1 MMPSFY
7 SNANTALHISVVK
20 KRHHIQEIRKEGE
33 MLLKFA
39 VLIAT
44 GLLVLSVS
52 SQSFA
57 IPPGTYT
64 LNLNPLL
71 VTLNVKAD
79 MSFTESFDLLTS
91 TNPAPS
97 CVVAG
102 ILGKVGNKILA
113 LTQGGGSGC
122 GPVFGPSGLNV
133 GDTTI
138 GSNGAIT
145 LKYTNKTGTFTA
157 TLTRS
162 TRIPDGLYTT
172 AKGAS
177 ISALL
182 KVLDSKYY
190 FAWNASGV
198 NFGCFAAGTL
208 IGGPVNAM
216 TVDTVF
222 GTANWQQT
230 DKSKCADVSK
240 VSYSGGKVTIAFAKG
255 SADLTA
261 NSAAA
266 WAQPQTYCG
275 VIGSW
280 SVNMFIK
287 PDSTMSIEFLENAF
301 VGQPSANYCAFA
313 LGYARTLD
321 GSLRSVAQGSVG
333 DCASALAAINTV
345 TKLTWTA
352 TSVVVTTT
360 GAGTVTLQNSQCF
373 TPPLGSY
380 GGTANGYNVA
390 LNVLPNRG
398 YMFLFGNATQ
408 TSFTC
413 TDYGL
418 FVNST
423 STALFGTGTGDC
435 GLKGLTKL
443 SFASNQ
449 FTLSALDDAKNNK
462 PFTMVLK

>member
-1 MMPSFY
+1 
-7 SNANTALHISVVK
+7 
-20 KRHHIQEIRKEGE
+20 
-33 MLLKFA
+33 MLLKIVQVLA
-39 VLIAT
+39 V
-44 GLLVLSVS
+44 GLLALTVS
-52 SQSFA
+52 GQFVA
-57 IPPGTYT
+57 PAGTYVY
-64 LNLNPLL
+64 NVNPF
-71 VTLNVKAD
+71 VATMNIKAD
-79 MSFTESFDLLTS
+79 MSFIESFDTLAS
-91 TNPAPS
+91 TNPVPA
-97 CVVAG
+97 CVIAG
-102 ILGKVGNKILA
+102 ILGKAGNSVLSINVA
-113 LTQGGGSGC
+113 GGEGC
-122 GPVFGPSGLNV
+122 GPVFNTAGFSIGAATYGSG
-133 GDTTI
+133 
-138 GSNGAIT
+138 GAISIS
-145 LKYTNKTGTFTA
+145 YTNKSGTFTSKI
-157 TLTRS
+157 TPS
-162 TRIPDGLYTT
+162 TRIADGLYTT
-172 AKGAS
+172 ANGAP
-177 ISALL
+177 ISAFL
-182 KVLDSKYY
+182 KVKDSKYY

-345 TKLTWTA
+345 TKLTWNA
-352 TSVVVTTT
+352 TSVVVTTP

-373 TPPLGSY
+373 MEGKSYDARPERHSASPQPEVGALGS
-380 GGTANGYNVA
+380 V
-390 LNVLPNRG
+390 
-398 YMFLFGNATQ
+398 
-408 TSFTC
+408 
-413 TDYGL
+413 
-418 FVNST
+418 
-423 STALFGTGTGDC
+423 
-435 GLKGLTKL
+435 
-443 SFASNQ
+443 
-449 FTLSALDDAKNNK
+449 
-462 PFTMVLK
+462 

>member
-1 MMPSFY
+1 
-7 SNANTALHISVVK
+7 
-20 KRHHIQEIRKEGE
+20 
-33 MLLKFA
+33 MLLKIVQA
-39 VLIAT
+39 LAIA
-44 GLLVLSVS
+44 LLALTVS
-52 SQSFA
+52 GAFVA
-57 IPPGTYT
+57 PPGTYT
-64 LNLNPLL
+64 YNVNPFRA
-71 VTLNVKAD
+71 TMIIKAD
-79 MSFTESFDLLTS
+79 MTFIESFDLLTS
-91 TNPAPS
+91 TYPAPA

-102 ILGKVGNKILA
+102 ILGKVGNTVLSINLA
-113 LTQGGGSGC
+113 GGEGC
-122 GPVFGPSGLNV
+122 GPIFGTAGFSIGAATYGSG
-133 GDTTI
+133 
-138 GSNGAIT
+138 GAISIP
-145 LKYTNKTGTFTA
+145 YTNSSGKFTSQI
-157 TLTRS
+157 TLS

-177 ISALL
+177 ISAFL
-182 KVLDSKYY
+182 KVQDSKYY

-255 SADLTA
+255 SAELTA

-266 WAQPQTYCG
+266 VAQPQTYCG

-280 SVNMFIK
+280 SVNMIINA
-287 PDSTMSIEFLENAF
+287 DSTMYLQFLENAL
-301 VGQPSANYCAFA
+301 VGQPSGNYCVIG

-321 GSLRSVAQGSVG
+321 GSLRSVASQGSAG
-333 DCASALAAINTV
+333 NCASALASINTV
-345 TKLTWTA
+345 TKLTWTT

-360 GAGTVTLQNSQCF
+360 AAGTVTLQNSQCF

-390 LNVLPNRG
+390 MNVLPNRG
-398 YMFLFGNATQ
+398 YMFLFGNATR
-408 TSFTC
+408 TSFAC
-413 TDYGL
+413 ADYGS

-423 STALFGTGTGDC
+423 SSALFLTGTGSC
-435 GLKGLTKL
+435 SQYLQAATKL

-449 FTLSALDDAKNNK
+449 FTLTAIDTKNK
-462 PFTMVLK
+462 SFTVVLK

>member
-1 MMPSFY
+1 M
-7 SNANTALHISVVK
+7 A
-20 KRHHIQEIRKEGE
+20 
-33 MLLKFA
+33 
-39 VLIAT
+39 
-44 GLLVLSVS
+44 S
-52 SQSFA
+52 S
-57 IPPGTYT
+57 
-64 LNLNPLL
+64 
-71 VTLNVKAD
+71 
-79 MSFTESFDLLTS
+79 
-91 TNPAPS
+91 
-97 CVVAG
+97 
-102 ILGKVGNKILA
+102 
-113 LTQGGGSGC
+113 GSGC
-122 GPVFGPSGLNV
+122 GSVFGPSGLNV

-138 GSNGAIT
+138 GTNGAIT
-145 LKYTNKTGTFTA
+145 LKYTNRSGTFTA

-177 ISALL
+177 ISAFL
-182 KVLDSKYY
+182 KVQDSKYS

-208 IGGPVNAM
+208 IGGPVNVM

-230 DKSKCADVSK
+230 DMSKCADVSK

-255 SADLTA
+255 SAELTA

-266 WAQPQTYCG
+266 VAQPQTYCG

-287 PDSTMSIEFLENAF
+287 PDSTMSIEFLENAL
-301 VGQPSANYCAFA
+301 VGQPSGNYCVIG

-321 GSLRSVAQGSVG
+321 GSLRSVALQGSAG
-333 DCASALAAINTV
+333 NCASALAAINTV
-345 TKLTWTA
+345 TKLTWNT

-360 GAGTVTLQNSQCF
+360 AAGTVTLQNSQCF

-390 LNVLPNRG
+390 MNVLPNRG

-408 TSFTC
+408 TSFAC
-413 TDYGL
+413 ADYGS

-423 STALFGTGTGDC
+423 SGALFVTGTGSC
-435 GLKGLTKL
+435 SQYLQAATKL

-449 FTLSALDDAKNNK
+449 FTLTAVDAKNK
-462 PFTMVLK
+462 SFTVVLK